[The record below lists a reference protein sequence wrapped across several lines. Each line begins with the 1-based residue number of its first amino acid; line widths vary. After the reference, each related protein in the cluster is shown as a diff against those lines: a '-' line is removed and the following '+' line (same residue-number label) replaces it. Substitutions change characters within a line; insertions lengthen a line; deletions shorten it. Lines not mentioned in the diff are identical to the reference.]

1 MGRAF
6 DAPARGFWVEGIAT
20 GCKREEFLP
29 PRPSPLLRVAK
40 NVNFSFVLNFS
51 LTYIFHQQQ
60 Y

>member
-40 NVNFSFVLNFS
+40 NVNF
-51 LTYIFHQQQ
+51 
-60 Y
+60 